1 MKTLKII
8 SAGLLLI
15 IMLSNTAN
23 GQRIRNQAR
32 FNEEDRKEF
41 RSNHLNLNEEQ
52 KAQVAN
58 LREARL
64 EANKE
69 RREKLASLRQQRQQ
83 LRLEKETDLNKVNAI
98 VDEMAM
104 LRAEIEKENLKFRH
118 ELSTLLTDD
127 QKQMLNTREKRERRL
142 ESRRLHRPRARLRN
156 N

>member
-15 IMLSNTAN
+15 IMISNTAN

-69 RREKLASLRQQRQQ
+69 RREKLASLRQQ
-83 LRLEKETDLNKVNAI
+83 LRLEKETDLNKINAI

-142 ESRRLHRPRARLRN
+142 ESRRIHRPRARLRN